1 LGGVHFVT
9 IRTKECGPFS
19 GGNGKLEILKRLE
32 PLALLLVICGALN
45 WGIVGVTDGD
55 TNVLSSIF
63 GSGTFLNVIYVI
75 VGVAGLVFVPRLME
89 ALHIGR
95 PHPRGV

>member
-1 LGGVHFVT
+1 M
-9 IRTKECGPFS
+9 
-19 GGNGKLEILKRLE
+19 LKRFE
-32 PLALLLVICGALN
+32 PLALLLIIVGALN

-55 TNVLSSIF
+55 TNVLSEIF
-63 GSGTFLNVIYVI
+63 GSGTLLNVVYVI

-95 PHPRGV
+95 PHPRGA